1 MPSYQTKG
9 VFTTQVGEDLCGLE
23 QLAELLQG
31 DVGLGCWVACEQESE
46 GGGGSGVSV
55 VGQGRGGAFSLGG
68 GKGPLTQTLGARN
81 MTQGMFG

>member
-1 MPSYQTKG
+1 MPSYQTMG
-9 VFTTQVGEDLCGLE
+9 AFTTQVGEDLCGLE

-31 DVGLGCWVACEQESE
+31 EAGLGCWVACEQEGE
-46 GGGGSGVSV
+46 GGGGSGMSV

-68 GKGPLTQTLGARN
+68 GEGPLMQTLGARN

>member
-1 MPSYQTKG
+1 MG
-9 VFTTQVGEDLCGLE
+9 AFTTQVGEDLCGLE

-31 DVGLGCWVACEQESE
+31 EAQAGLGCWVACEQEGE
-46 GGGGSGVSV
+46 GGGGSGMSV

-68 GKGPLTQTLGARN
+68 GEGPLMQTLGARN